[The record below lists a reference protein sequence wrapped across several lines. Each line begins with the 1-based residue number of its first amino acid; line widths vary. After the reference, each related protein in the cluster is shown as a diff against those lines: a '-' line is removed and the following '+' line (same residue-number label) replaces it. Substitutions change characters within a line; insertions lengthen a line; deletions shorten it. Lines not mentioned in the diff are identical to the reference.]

1 MSQAMISTQS
11 IAPIL
16 GLLNPSGTHMS
27 GGSVFLTRVLP
38 SYTIYTDQYALT
50 VLTRPGHFYQI
61 NWLFSSYSFNY
72 YTWFCFHSA
81 CSCDMSQLTS
91 FTLGLLDLQCF
102 VSPPGLGECSRWL
115 VQLMQI
121 FSPGKKK
128 GGGRAFWCDIT
139 ASFVGYCLRYIGG
152 CFHVTVF
159 ETAFAM
165 LALHGP
171 CFNSYILTDLCPTS

>member
-128 GGGRAFWCDIT
+128 GGGVHSGVTSQPPLSDT
-139 ASFVGYCLRYIGG
+139 A
-152 CFHVTVF
+152 
-159 ETAFAM
+159 
-165 LALHGP
+165 
-171 CFNSYILTDLCPTS
+171 